1 VFELVKSGGWLML
14 PIILCSIISIS
25 IIAERFWSLR
35 REKVLPVHLVAT
47 VWNAVK
53 QDNMSRSDIE
63 ALSKESAL
71 GTVLSAGLLNR
82 NESRERIKECIEE
95 RGREVVHDLERFLN
109 TLGTIASI
117 SPLLGLLGTVI
128 GMISV
133 FAAIT
138 KHGVGD
144 PGALAGGISEAM
156 ITTAAGLTVAI
167 ISLVFYRYFRR
178 KVDGI
183 VVIMEREAIKMV
195 DVLHNN
201 RVDASAAGDT
211 MAHEVARA
219 DAKK

>member
-25 IIAERFWSLR
+25 IITERFWSLR
-35 REKVLPVHLVAT
+35 REKVLPKHLVAT
-47 VWNAVK
+47 VWNLVK
-53 QDNMSRSDIE
+53 QDNMTRAEIDM
-63 ALSKESAL
+63 LRKESAL
-71 GTVLSAGLLNR
+71 GTILSAGLINR

-138 KHGVGD
+138 QHGVGD
-144 PGALAGGISEAM
+144 PAALAGGISQAM
-156 ITTAAGLTVAI
+156 VTTAAGLTVAI
-167 ISLVFYRYFRR
+167 VSLVFYRYFRR
-178 KVDGI
+178 KVDSI
-183 VVIMEREAIKMV
+183 VIIMEREAIKMV

-201 RVDASAAGDT
+201 RRSHTVSSDA
-211 MAHEVARA
+211 MAVP
-219 DAKK
+219 

>member
-1 VFELVKSGGWLML
+1 ML
-14 PIILCSIISIS
+14 PIILCSIVSIS

-35 REKVLPVHLVAT
+35 REKVLPAHLVAN
-47 VWNAVK
+47 VWNAIK
-53 QDNMSRSDIE
+53 KENMSRTDIE
-63 ALSKESAL
+63 ALSKGSAL
-71 GTVLSAGLLNR
+71 GQIISVGLLNR

-95 RGREVVHDLERFLN
+95 RGREVVHDMERFLN

-144 PGALAGGISEAM
+144 PGVLAGGISEAM

-183 VVIMEREAIKMV
+183 VVVMEREAIKMV

-201 RVDASAAGDT
+201 RS
-211 MAHEVARA
+211 
-219 DAKK
+219 

>member
-35 REKVLPVHLVAT
+35 REKVLPRHLVAT
-47 VWNAVK
+47 VWNEVK
-53 QDNMSRSDIE
+53 QDKMTRADIE

-71 GTVLSAGLLNR
+71 GKILSAGLSNR
-82 NESRERIKECIEE
+82 NESRERIKETIEE
-95 RGREVVHDLERFLN
+95 RGREVVHDMERFLN

-128 GMISV
+128 GMINV

-138 KHGVGD
+138 QHGVGD
-144 PGALAGGISEAM
+144 PGALAGGISQAM

-183 VVIMEREAIKMV
+183 VVVMEREAIKMV

-201 RVDASAAGDT
+201 RHQYDAA
-211 MAHEVARA
+211 E
-219 DAKK
+219 KQ

>member
-1 VFELVKSGGWLML
+1 M
-14 PIILCSIISIS
+14 
-25 IIAERFWSLR
+25 
-35 REKVLPVHLVAT
+35 
-47 VWNAVK
+47 
-53 QDNMSRSDIE
+53 
-63 ALSKESAL
+63 
-71 GTVLSAGLLNR
+71 
-82 NESRERIKECIEE
+82 
-95 RGREVVHDLERFLN
+95 ERFLN

-138 KHGVGD
+138 QHGVGD

-201 RVDASAAGDT
+201 RANGPT
-211 MAHEVARA
+211 MAKEVSKA

>member
-1 VFELVKSGGWLML
+1 ML

-25 IIAERFWSLR
+25 IIAERIWTLR
-35 REKVLPVHLVAT
+35 RERVLPKHLVAT
-47 VWNAVK
+47 AWNAVK
-53 QDNMSRSDIE
+53 QEHMSRSDIE
-63 ALSKESAL
+63 SLSKESAL
-71 GTVLSAGLLNR
+71 GAILSVGLQNR
-82 NESRERIKECIEE
+82 HESRERIKECIEE
-95 RGREVVHDLERFLN
+95 KGREVVHDMERFLN

-138 KHGVGD
+138 THGVGD
-144 PGALAGGISEAM
+144 PAALAGGISEAM

-167 ISLVFYRYFRR
+167 ISLIFYRYFRR

-201 RVDASAAGDT
+201 RKHDVESAMSSED
-211 MAHEVARA
+211 
-219 DAKK
+219 

>member
-1 VFELVKSGGWLML
+1 MV
-14 PIILCSIISIS
+14 PIIFCSIVSIS

-35 REKVLPVHLVAT
+35 REKVLPNHLVAT
-47 VWNAVK
+47 VWSEVK
-53 QDNMSRSDIE
+53 QDKMAGADIE
-63 ALSKESAL
+63 AISKDSAL
-71 GTVLSAGLLNR
+71 GAILSAGLLNR

-95 RGREVVHDLERFLN
+95 RGREVVHELERFLN
-109 TLGTIASI
+109 TLGTIATI

-138 KHGVGD
+138 THGVGD

-178 KVDGI
+178 KVDSI

-201 RVDASAAGDT
+201 R
-211 MAHEVARA
+211 
-219 DAKK
+219 K

>member
-1 VFELVKSGGWLML
+1 ML

-35 REKVLPVHLVAT
+35 REKVLPKHLVAT
-47 VWNAVK
+47 VWNEVK
-53 QDNMSRSDIE
+53 QNKMSRAEIE
-63 ALSKESAL
+63 ALSKQSAL
-71 GTVLSAGLLNR
+71 GTILSAGLSNR
-82 NESRERIKECIEE
+82 NESRERIKERIEE
-95 RGREVVHDLERFLN
+95 RGREVVHDMERFLN

-201 RVDASAAGDT
+201 RGQHAGAETDSQ
-211 MAHEVARA
+211 
-219 DAKK
+219 